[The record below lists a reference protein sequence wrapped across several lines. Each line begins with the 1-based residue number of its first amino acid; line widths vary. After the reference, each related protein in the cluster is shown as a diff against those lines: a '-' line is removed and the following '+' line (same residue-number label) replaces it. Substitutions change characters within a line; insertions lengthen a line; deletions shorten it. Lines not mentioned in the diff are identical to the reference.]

1 MCNEQLAEE
10 IDVELQMLRDHLE
23 EFSDLRQNIHQK
35 VHNYIEIMALAGMLH
50 AFYNGVENIFKR
62 IAIHCDGSSPS
73 GAAWHQNLL
82 KSMTVN
88 TENRRAVISEELR
101 EKLRDYLDFRHFFRQ
116 SYSFQFNWE
125 KMAYLV
131 ENLEET
137 FEAVESKLQEF
148 LEKP

>member
-1 MCNEQLAEE
+1 MASKPAEE
-10 IDVELQMLRDHLE
+10 YDR
-23 EFSDLRQNIHQK
+23 
-35 VHNYIEIMALAGMLH
+35 
-50 AFYNGVENIFKR
+50 
-62 IAIHCDGSSPS
+62 
-73 GAAWHQNLL
+73 
-82 KSMTVN
+82 N